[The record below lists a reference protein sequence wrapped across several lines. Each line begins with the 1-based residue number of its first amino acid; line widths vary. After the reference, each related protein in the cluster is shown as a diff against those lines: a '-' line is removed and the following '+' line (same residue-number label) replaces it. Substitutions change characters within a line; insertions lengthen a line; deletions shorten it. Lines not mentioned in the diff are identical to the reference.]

1 MYLIDT
7 NIWLELLLKQEKS
20 DNVANFLKNIQL
32 EQLNISDFTLYSI
45 GIILSKLKE
54 FDVLKRFLYDVI
66 SKGKITILNVNP
78 MNLEAIID
86 IEQKYNLD
94 FDDAYQYVVAEEYD
108 LTIVSFDKNFDN
120 TPKGKKI
127 PKEILYTGLTK

>member
-1 MYLIDT
+1 MYLIDS

-20 DNVANFLKNIQL
+20 DDVADFLKNIQL
-32 EQLNISDFTLYSI
+32 EELNISDFTLYSI

-78 MNLEAIID
+78 TNLEAIID

-108 LTIVSFDKNFDN
+108 LAIVSFDKNFDN
-120 TPKGKKI
+120 MG
-127 PKEILYTGLTK
+127 Y

>member
-1 MYLIDT
+1 MYLIDS
-7 NIWLELLLKQEKS
+7 NIWFELLLKQEKS
-20 DNVANFLKNIQL
+20 DDAADFLKNIQL

-54 FDVLKRFLYDVI
+54 FDMLKRFLYDII

-78 MNLEAIID
+78 TNLEAIID
-86 IEQKYNLD
+86 VGQKYNLD

-108 LTIVSFDKNFDN
+108 PTIVSFDKDFDK
-120 TPKGKKI
+120 TPKGKKT